1 MNIKDTY
8 RLRPLLRFLRKLERK
23 PPKDLQS
30 ISIKASKNIWDGV
43 DCLSCANCCKV
54 MTPTYTNTDIKRI
67 AAYLK
72 MRISELKSKWLKK
85 ERGTRN
91 WLNKTTPCQFLDL
104 TTNMCT
110 IYEVRPADC
119 AGFPHLNKKRMID
132 YIHVHKQNL
141 DECPATFKMV
151 EKMKKLMEEGVG
163 SQ

>member
-8 RLRPLLRFLRKLERK
+8 RLRPLTRFLSKVERN

-30 ISIKASKNIWDGV
+30 ITIKASSDVWDTV

-54 MTPTYTNTDIKRI
+54 MTPTYTSKDVRRI

-72 MRISELKSKWLKK
+72 MPVSEMKSKWLKK
-85 ERGTRN
+85 ERGTGN
-91 WLNKTTPCQFLDL
+91 WVNKTTPCQFLDL
-104 TTNMCT
+104 TTNMCNV
-110 IYEVRPADC
+110 YEVRPADC
-119 AGFPHLNKKRMID
+119 ASFPHLNKKRLVD

-151 EKMKKLMEEGVG
+151 ERMKELMEKDR
-163 SQ
+163 S